1 MMYIL
6 LFVYICSEFRIYFFD
21 YCFLAILARPHLFF
35 VSFWRWSV
43 DIPMPWQAHW
53 CPYVRRSPRYLGE
66 NIYRV
71 T

>member
-35 VSFWRWSV
+35 VFFGVGVSTFRCRGRHTG
-43 DIPMPWQAHW
+43 AHTFGA
-53 CPYVRRSPRYLGE
+53 RRDTWVKTSIE
-66 NIYRV
+66 
-71 T
+71 